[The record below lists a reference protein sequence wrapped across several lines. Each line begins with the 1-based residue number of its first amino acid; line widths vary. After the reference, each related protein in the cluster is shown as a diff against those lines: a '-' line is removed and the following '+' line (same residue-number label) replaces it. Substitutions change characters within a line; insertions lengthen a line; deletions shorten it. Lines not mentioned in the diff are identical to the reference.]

1 MERLYGGIDLHSN
14 NSVVA
19 IVDTHGHK
27 VFARRLLNDLV
38 RIEQCLA
45 VYRERLCGVVIESTF
60 NWYWLVDGLMER
72 GYQVHLANTTAI
84 EQYNG
89 LKHTDD
95 ESDAEYLANLLR
107 LGILPEGYIY
117 PKEDRAVRDL
127 LRKRAHLVRQR
138 TMNILSIQN
147 LVQRSTGAGI
157 KSDQV
162 KRCTPELL
170 AEMVENADVRL
181 SLAATARVRAFLD
194 SEINGIER
202 NILGRLKLRP
212 EFVKLN
218 TIPGVGDVL
227 GLTVMLEA
235 GHMGRFPRVGNF
247 ASYCRCVN
255 SRKLSNFKKKGS
267 GNVKNGNKYLAW
279 AFVEAANF
287 AIRHSPAIRRFY
299 DRKKA
304 RTNGVV
310 AIKTVAHKLARA
322 AFYIL
327 RDQVPFDVQRAF
339 G

>member
-1 MERLYGGIDLHSN
+1 MRN
-14 NSVVA
+14 RWQPV
-19 IVDTHGHK
+19 
-27 VFARRLLNDLV
+27 
-38 RIEQCLA
+38 
-45 VYRERLCGVVIESTF
+45 
-60 NWYWLVDGLMER
+60 
-72 GYQVHLANTTAI
+72 
-84 EQYNG
+84 
-89 LKHTDD
+89 
-95 ESDAEYLANLLR
+95 ANLLR

-117 PKEDRAVRDL
+117 PKEERAVRDL

-147 LVQRSTGAGI
+147 LVQRSTGTGI
-157 KSDQV
+157 KGDQV
-162 KRCTPELL
+162 KQCTPEQL
-170 AEMVENADVRL
+170 AEMVVNADVGL

-194 SEINGIER
+194 TEIHAIAR
-202 NILGRLKLRP
+202 NLLGRLKLRP

-235 GHMGRFPRVGNF
+235 GHMGRFPGVGNF
-247 ASYCRCVN
+247 ASYCRCVD

-279 AFVEAANF
+279 AFVEAAHF

>member
-1 MERLYGGIDLHSN
+1 MEHLYGGIDLHSN

-19 IVDTHGHK
+19 IVDAQGK
-27 VFARRLLNDLV
+27 KIFGRRLVNDLA
-38 RIEQCLA
+38 RIEQCFAL
-45 VYRERLCGVVIESTF
+45 YREQLCGVVIESTF

-72 GYQVHLANTTAI
+72 GYRVHVANTTAI

-95 ESDAEYLANLLR
+95 DSDAEYLANLLR

-147 LVQRSTGAGI
+147 LVQRSTGAPI
-157 KSDQV
+157 KSDRV
-162 KRCTPELL
+162 KQCTPEQL
-170 AEMVENADVRL
+170 ADMVVSAEVGL

-194 SEINGIER
+194 TEINAIER
-202 NILGRLKLRP
+202 HILRRVKLRP
-212 EFVKLN
+212 EFIQLN
-218 TIPGVGDVL
+218 TIPGVGDIL

-235 GHMGRFPRVGNF
+235 GHMGRVGRVGNF
-247 ASYCRCVN
+247 ASYCRCVD

-279 AFVEAANF
+279 AFVEAAHF
-287 AIRHSPAIRRFY
+287 AIRHSPAIRRFHE
-299 DRKKA
+299 RKKA
-304 RTNGVV
+304 RTNGIV

-327 RDQVPFDVQRAF
+327 RDQVPFDVHRAF